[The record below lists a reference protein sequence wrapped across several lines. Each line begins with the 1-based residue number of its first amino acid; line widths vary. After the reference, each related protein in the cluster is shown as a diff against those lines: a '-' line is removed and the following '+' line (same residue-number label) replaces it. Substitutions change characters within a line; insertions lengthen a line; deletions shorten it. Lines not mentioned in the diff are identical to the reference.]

1 MAYFRNFPIINYQFG
16 DSKDLTAMQDLTAYI
31 DIIDR
36 VRDDAAFYEMYTILP
51 KERPDWLSFKLYG
64 DNRFHWTFYL
74 LNDKIRR
81 QGWPLDYNE
90 VVQKA
95 KEDYPN
101 DTFTFNELMH
111 DQFLAGTTFEGLTS
125 GATGK
130 ILRRNLD
137 LGQITYEKT
146 SVASFTAATE
156 LVVQR
161 DASGAITNSGTGSSF
176 TKEYLA
182 AHHYENADKETV
194 DIDPLIGAGVLL
206 TEITYLGR
214 YEKAND
220 ELREIKVLRP
230 NVINDIDQAFQEALT
245 GTDG

>member
-1 MAYFRNFPIINYQFG
+1 MIIA
-16 DSKDLTAMQDLTAYI
+16 L
-31 DIIDR
+31 
-36 VRDDAAFYEMYTILP
+36 

-101 DTFTFNELMH
+101 ETFRFNELMH
-111 DQFLAGTTFEGLTS
+111 DQFLVGTTFEGLTS

-137 LGQITYEKT
+137 LGQITYERT
-146 SVASFTAATE
+146 SSASFISGGE
-156 LVVQR
+156 VVVQK
-161 DASGAITNSGTGSSF
+161 DEFGNVTNSGNGSSF
-176 TKEYLA
+176 TKEYLS

-194 DIDPLIGAGVLL
+194 DFDPLIGPGVLL
-206 TEITYLGR
+206 TEITYLDR
-214 YEKAND
+214 YEQTND
-220 ELREIKVLRP
+220 ELKEIKVLRP